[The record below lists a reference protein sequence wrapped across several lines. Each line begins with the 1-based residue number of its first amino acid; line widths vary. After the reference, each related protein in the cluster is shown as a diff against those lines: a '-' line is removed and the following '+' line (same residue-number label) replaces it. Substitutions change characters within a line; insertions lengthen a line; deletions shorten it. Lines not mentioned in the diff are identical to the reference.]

1 MNMLIQL
8 FEEDGFTDGFESKV
22 IENIVKRSSSVK
34 WAKEDADSQYYLL
47 KKKDI
52 EGLLEAFKEEK
63 IQQREKSLFKKR
75 QTRTLKELRIIV
87 DILEI
92 LKNDQVVQ
100 DEENIV
106 RFVLKED
113 ELLDI

>member
-1 MNMLIQL
+1 MIVLIQL
-8 FEEDGFTDGFESKV
+8 FEENGFMDEFESKV
-22 IENIVKRSSSVK
+22 IENIVKRSSYVK
-34 WAKEDADSQYYLL
+34 WASEDTDSQYYLL

-52 EGLLEAFKEEK
+52 EDLLEVFKEEK
-63 IQQREKSLFKKR
+63 IRQREKSLFKKR
-75 QTRTLKELRIIV
+75 QTRTLTELRIIV